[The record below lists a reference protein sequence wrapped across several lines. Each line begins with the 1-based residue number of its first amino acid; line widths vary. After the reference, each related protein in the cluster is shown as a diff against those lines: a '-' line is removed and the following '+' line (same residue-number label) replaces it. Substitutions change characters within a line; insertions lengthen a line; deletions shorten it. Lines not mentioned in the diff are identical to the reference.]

1 MDIREI
7 RDRIDSIDNEMAD
20 LFEKRMQIVKEVAEF
35 KRERGLP
42 VEDHDREKRII
53 EKHSTRIEDNRIRS
67 LYINFQQEVMQI
79 SKRWQHML
87 MNGMCVACAGD
98 AESAGYIAARTIFP
112 DSNIVVYGKCREA
125 YKAVEDGAC
134 ELAVLPLENSY
145 SGEVG
150 KVYDLIFSGDL
161 YVNDIFA
168 IAGEESTTRYAVI
181 SRVESNPDEGDGCDA
196 FLMMF
201 TVKDEIGGLAK
212 AINIISAYGFN
223 MRVLRS
229 RPLKDLQWHY
239 YFYAE
244 LEGNCT
250 DGNGERLKRAL
261 SASCPVV
268 RIAGTVSEK
277 RDIVEK

>member
-20 LFEKRMQIVKEVAEF
+20 LFEKRMQIVKEVADF
-35 KRERGLP
+35 KRERGIS
-42 VEDHDREKRII
+42 VEDHDREKKII
-53 EKHSTRIEDNRIRS
+53 EKHSTRIEDNRIRA
-67 LYINFQQEVMQI
+67 LYINFQQEVMEI

-87 MNGMCVACAGD
+87 LNGMSVACPGD
-98 AESAGYIAARTIFP
+98 AQSAAYKAAETIFP
-112 DSNIVVYGKCREA
+112 DSNIAVYEKCREA
-125 YKAVEDGAC
+125 YKAVEDGVC

-161 YVNDIFA
+161 YVNDILSVE
-168 IAGEESTTRYAVI
+168 GKDSTTRYAII
-181 SRVESNPDEGDGCDA
+181 SRVESTPEEGNGCDA
-196 FLMMF
+196 FLIMF
-201 TVKDEIGGLAK
+201 TVRDEIGGLAK
-212 AINIISAYGFN
+212 AINIISAYDFN

-244 LEGNCT
+244 LEGNCST
-250 DGNGERLKRAL
+250 KNAERLRRAL
-261 SASCPVV
+261 SAACPVV
-268 RIAGTVSEK
+268 RIAGTISEK
-277 RDIVEK
+277 RDAAGR